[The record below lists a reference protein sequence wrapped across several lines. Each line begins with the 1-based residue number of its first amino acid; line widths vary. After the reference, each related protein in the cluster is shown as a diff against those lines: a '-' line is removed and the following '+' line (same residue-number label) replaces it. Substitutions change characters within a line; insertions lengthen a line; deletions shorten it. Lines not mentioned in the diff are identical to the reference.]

1 MRTKFGKEEYDFWV
15 TGSINITAIEAGLQ
29 EPRWYSYLMF
39 SFISRIFEEG
49 NFFSFF
55 FPYEPCRTKFY
66 IDFFFPLVNNSC
78 LLLLLIWV
86 VGHVGVC
93 SAPFFVLFHML
104 PRVYL
109 AFMATSSLSL
119 WQQGFLGHRLSQF
132 PSCSTGRLWGMPSSS
147 CGRRKN
153 TQTAHCSSSSHHMAA
168 FSFQPPTTGIAQCQQ
183 LFP

>member
-1 MRTKFGKEEYDFWV
+1 MS
-15 TGSINITAIEAGLQ
+15 SINITAIEAGLQ

-49 NFFSFF
+49 IF
-55 FPYEPCRTKFY
+55 FPSSFHMNRVEQNFTL
-66 IDFFFPLVNNSC
+66 ISFFPLVNNSC

-93 SAPFFVLFHML
+93 SATFFVLFHML

>member
-1 MRTKFGKEEYDFWV
+1 MIFGV
-15 TGSINITAIEAGLQ
+15 RGRINITAIEAGLQ

-39 SFISRIFEEG
+39 PFISRIFEEG
-49 NFFSFF
+49 IF
-55 FPYEPCRTKFY
+55 FPSFHMNRVEQNFTLS
-66 IDFFFPLVNNSC
+66 FFFPLVNNSC

-93 SAPFFVLFHML
+93 SATFFVLFHML

-132 PSCSTGRLWGMPSSS
+132 PSCSTGRLWGMLSSS
-147 CGRRKN
+147 CGCRKN
-153 TQTAHCSSSSHHMAA
+153 TQTAHCSSSSHHVAA